1 MKSLGTSVT
10 AATEQCCLRALTH
23 LGYHLQ
29 AQVDCLSVFRANTWS
44 LLLLMM
50 DKSTL
55 T

>member
-29 AQVDCLSVFRANTWS
+29 AQVDCLSVFRANIWS
-44 LLLLMM
+44 LLLLMTE
-50 DKSTL
+50 KITL